1 MKIEQMTGNMLAFV
15 GDAILSL
22 QVRTYLVKQGI
33 NQAKVLQKM
42 SVEFVCAK
50 TQAQFMFY
58 LLEQSYL
65 TETELTIYRRGR
77 NFKVES
83 SPKNTDVVTYRQ
95 ASGLE
100 ALWGYWYLTDNQTR
114 LAELFTLLVEFVE
127 NF

>member
-83 SPKNTDVVTYRQ
+83 RPKNTDVVTYRQ